1 MSNLTDRIRIH
12 YQPIIRLADQRADSV
27 EVLVRAVDSEG
38 NLSGP
43 EAIVEAMIASE
54 ISMELTKSI
63 LQHALAEHAAHRFTD
78 LDITFAFNLPLDAM
92 LHPDLIGTIDAVR
105 RENGIPVNNIC
116 FELTERHP
124 VDNIAGL
131 GAVIL
136 SLLHAGY
143 HLALDDVTPAM
154 RNLDALL
161 RLPIRAVKLDRSIV
175 TGRKASDRDFI
186 ARIVAH
192 GTAAG
197 YKIIAEGIET
207 AATLNRL
214 RRLGVTHVQGFIFA
228 RPLPAAELRGFL
240 TKV

>member
-1 MSNLTDRIRIH
+1 MSELTDRIRIL

-27 EVLVRAVDSEG
+27 EVLVRAIDSKG

-43 EAIVEAMIASE
+43 EAIVAAMTGSD
-54 ISMELTKSI
+54 ISMELTKDI
-63 LQHALAEHAAHRFTD
+63 LRHALAEHAAHGFAD
-78 LDITFAFNLPLDAM
+78 LNLTFAFNLPLDAM
-92 LHPDLIGTIDAVR
+92 LHPDLIGTIDTVR
-105 RENGIPVNNIC
+105 REKGIPVNNIC

-136 SLLHAGY
+136 SLRHAGY
-143 HLALDDVTPAM
+143 DLALDDITPAM

-175 TGRKASDRDFI
+175 TGRKAADRDFI

-197 YKIIAEGIET
+197 YKIIAEGVET
-207 AATLNRL
+207 ASMLKRMTRH
-214 RRLGVTHVQGFIFA
+214 GVTHVQGFIFA
-228 RPLPAAELRGFL
+228 RPLPAGELRGFL
-240 TKV
+240 EKA